1 MNDLVQL
8 ILSALTVILKDSGK
22 ADDAAKLL
30 AMGLSAWTIGSA
42 AKAQFDV
49 INAELKAMQEAGH
62 QPTREEKD
70 AKYQAILDA
79 IDSVSP

>member
-1 MNDLVQL
+1 MSPLVEMT
-8 ILSALTVILKDSGK
+8 LSFLTVILKDLGK

-30 AMGLSAWTIGSA
+30 GMGLAAYRIGSA
-42 AKAQFDV
+42 AKAQQDAV
-49 INAELKAMQEAGH
+49 NAELLAMQSANH

-70 AKYQAILDA
+70 AHYQAILDA